1 MNSCH
6 EDVSAF
12 LLRERKTL
20 EYLEGKRSCPMLA
33 NMATAAYRSKYN
45 ISKAGFSSY
54 LNWSVAHDELD
65 SVYDI
70 HVGGSGSCN
79 KDGALECV
87 SYFFTISEEIDGKHK
102 VLRKFHFDYTNPANE
117 RRRPQPLFHLQ
128 FPGELP
134 SWMEDCYKI
143 DHLDPKLSEPRILYF
158 PMSLS
163 LVLHI
168 AFSEFQDEYTDKI
181 IKDGG
186 WLGLVRADQ
195 KMLWKPYMETC
206 LEHISR
212 NRIIFN
218 EAYAT

>member
-1 MNSCH
+1 VNTCN
-6 EDVSAF
+6 EDVASF

-20 EYLEGKRSCPMLA
+20 EYLAGKTNCPHLSHIVSSA
-33 NMATAAYRSKYN
+33 NTSRYN
-45 ISKAGFSSY
+45 ILPTGFSSY
-54 LNWSVAHDELD
+54 LKWTVAHDELNA
-65 SVYDI
+65 VYDI
-70 HVGGSGSCN
+70 HVGGSGSCKGN
-79 KDGALECV
+79 ILESV
-87 SYFFTISEEIDGKHK
+87 SYFFTITEEKDGAHR
-102 VLRKFHFDYTNPANE
+102 VLRKFHFDYTCPANE

-134 SWMEDCYKI
+134 SWMEDDYKT

-168 AFSEFQDEYTDKI
+168 AFTEFRDQYTDKI

-186 WLGLVRADQ
+186 WLGLVKTDQ
-195 KMLWKPYMETC
+195 EMLWKPYMETC
-206 LEHISR
+206 LDHISK
-212 NRIIFN
+212 NRIILD